1 MFGHKPVP
9 TETPEEI
16 SVALMKG
23 EVIIIDVREVTEWTH
38 ERIEGASLVPLSRFD
53 AHHMPHPQG
62 RDIVI
67 VSEKGG
73 KRGAAAFEKAVHA
86 GMHPRAQIAGGM
98 VAWKA
103 AGLPVTSGTGV
114 TL

>member
-1 MFGHKPVP
+1 MFGQKPVP
-9 TETPEEI
+9 SESPEDI

-23 EVIIIDVREVTEWTH
+23 EVIIVDVREVTEWTH

-53 AHHMPHPQG
+53 AHHIPHPAG

-67 VSEKGG
+67 VSEKGS
-73 KRGAAAFEKAVHA
+73 RRAAAAFEKARHA

-98 VAWKA
+98 EAWKA
-103 AGLPVTSGTGV
+103 AGLPVVSGTGV
-114 TL
+114 QL